1 MFHGQDLNIK
11 CDKIYIGELA
21 VKIHIALVVQ
31 EGMKDNLQK
40 LVNDHKEFLSEN
52 YIVSTKGTAEYLH
65 EKTEIVVTE
74 IVNSGQ
80 EGGDIIIANMLL
92 EGDIDVAIFLLN
104 PIRYFPHCQDAYALM
119 RVCNFKNIPLAM
131 NMRTADVI
139 LSSISRE
146 S

>member
-1 MFHGQDLNIK
+1 M
-11 CDKIYIGELA
+11 
-21 VKIHIALVVQ
+21 KIHIALLVQ
-31 EGMKDNLQK
+31 EGMKDHLQK
-40 LVNDHKEFLSEN
+40 LVNDHKTVLSNN
-52 YIVSTKGTAEYLH
+52 YIVSTKGTADYLH
-65 EKTEIVVTE
+65 ENTEIAVTE

-80 EGGDIIIANMLL
+80 EGGDISIANMLL

-131 NMRTADVI
+131 NMKTADLI
-139 LSSISRE
+139 LSDILRE